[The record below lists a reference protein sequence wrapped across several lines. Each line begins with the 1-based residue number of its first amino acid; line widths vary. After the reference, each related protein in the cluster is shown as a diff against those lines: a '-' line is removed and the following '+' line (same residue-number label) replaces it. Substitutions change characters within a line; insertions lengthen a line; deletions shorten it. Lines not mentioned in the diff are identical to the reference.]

1 MNNTSKNTFSEL
13 KFLNIPA
20 PFFLICAVFLWA
32 AVLLGKLPNMNLSL
46 LALLLSIALPLQYV
60 GKKTP
65 ILGKYF
71 GFSALLPIFGSS
83 LLVTAGFI
91 QPELQENIK
100 LFTNNSLVPINI
112 GLLLCGSLLGKLDT
126 AVLKKS
132 VLRYIPVI
140 IIGQAA
146 AVATAFFVGPLLGYS
161 IFDSVATVAFP
172 CFSGGSGAPML
183 NIPLILTEAGFDGNS
198 FIGLMM
204 AALTLSNVEAL
215 ILCAVLDTIG
225 KLKPAW
231 TGNGNL
237 LIKSSAISADEKR
250 EKFDGSME
258 TLREGILLASIVF
271 TISYV
276 LSSLMKSIINLN
288 YVVWIVIVCI
298 ILKLSGILPKQMENA
313 VSWASDFVVGLIL
326 PAVMVGL
333 GIGSIDLVSTAKSLS
348 PAFFILVTAVVLAFV
363 IASMLAGRLVGFFPV
378 ESGISVG
385 CCSCNIGGT
394 GDIICCE
401 IANRLDL
408 YPFASISTRIGGA
421 VALLALGLVLPYIS

>member
-1 MNNTSKNTFSEL
+1 MNNTSKSSFSEL

-20 PFFLICAVFLWA
+20 PFFLICAVLLWA
-32 AVLLGKLPNMNLSL
+32 AVLFGKLPNMNLSL
-46 LALLLSIALPLQYV
+46 LALLLSIALPLQYI
-60 GKKTP
+60 GKKAP

-91 QPELQENIK
+91 NLELQENIK

-146 AVATAFFVGPLLGYS
+146 AVATAFFIGPLLGYS
-161 IFDSVATVAFP
+161 IFDSIATVAFP

-204 AALTLSNVEAL
+204 TALTLSNVEAL

-225 KLKPAW
+225 KLKSAW

-237 LIKSSAISADEKR
+237 LIKSPAISTDENR

-258 TLREGILLASIVF
+258 TLREGILLASIIF